1 MDLAQ
6 RFLRLLT
13 ALRPAAPQGRPLV
26 LPVRRT
32 QKRKPHVPPPPRSA
46 DRASNM

>member
-1 MDLAQ
+1 MNLAQ

-13 ALRPAAPQGRPLV
+13 GRQAAAAKQPLV
-26 LPVRRT
+26 LPPRRI
-32 QKRKPHVPPPPRSA
+32 QKRKPHVPTPPRNA